1 MPAFTSYANL
11 KTNIADYLARQDL
24 TDKIPMFIS
33 LAEKRLN
40 RDLRLRQTLQQST
53 YTMDS
58 GYNVPTPADFLE
70 MKDIHLDGNPVIN
83 LNFLTVSQFYRR
95 SGGSS
100 SEGVPVNYTLVS
112 DNFVLAP
119 RPTGSTTVNMTY
131 YKIPQPLSDDNGSN
145 EYLEVCPD
153 LILYASLAESAP
165 FLMDDPRLA
174 TWDGLYKSGL
184 ASITK
189 SDEQSEFPAQPL
201 AVQLTT

>member
-131 YKIPQPLSDDNGSN
+131 YKIPQPLSDENGSN

>member
-53 YTMDS
+53 YSLTS
-58 GYNVPTPADFLE
+58 GYKVPTPADFLE
-70 MKDIHLDGNPVIN
+70 MKDIHIDANPVVN
-83 LNFLTVSQFYRR
+83 LNFKTVSQFYRLSNS
-95 SGGSS
+95 SGS
-100 SEGVPVNYTLVS
+100 GVPINYTLVS

-119 RPTGSTTVNMTY
+119 RPTGSSTINMTY
-131 YKIPQPLSDDNGSN
+131 YKIPQVLSDANPSN
-145 EYLEVCPD
+145 EYLEACPD
-153 LILYASLAESAP
+153 LLLYASLVESAP
-165 FLMDDPRLA
+165 FLMDDARLV
-174 TWDGLYKSGL
+174 TWEQLYTRGLT
-184 ASITK
+184 SITK

-201 AVQLTT
+201 AVQIT

>member
-1 MPAFTSYANL
+1 MPAFTSYDNL

-24 TDKIPMFIS
+24 ADKIPMFIS

-53 YTMDS
+53 YTMSS
-58 GYNVPTPADFLE
+58 GYKVPTPADFLE
-70 MKDIHLDGNPVIN
+70 MKDIHIDGSPIIN
-83 LNFLTVSQFYRR
+83 LNFKTVSQFYRLNNS
-95 SGGSS
+95 SGSGQ
-100 SEGVPVNYTLVS
+100 PINYTLVA

-119 RPTGSTTVNMTY
+119 RPTGSSVINMTY
-131 YKIPQPLSDDNGSN
+131 YKIPKVLSDTNPSN
-145 EYLEVCPD
+145 EYLDVCPD

-174 TWDGLYKSGL
+174 TWDSLYQTGL

-201 AVQLTT
+201 AVQLT

>member
-11 KTNIADYLARQDL
+11 KTNIASYLARTDL
-24 TDKIPMFIS
+24 TEQIPMFIS

-53 YTMDS
+53 YTMSS
-58 GYNVPTPADFLE
+58 GFKVPTPADFLE
-70 MKDIHLDGNPVIN
+70 MQDIHLEANPIIP
-83 LNFLTVSQFYRR
+83 LTFQTVSQFYRR
-95 SGGSS
+95 NGGSNAQ
-100 SEGVPVNYTLVS
+100 GQPINYTLVA

-119 RPTGSTTVNMTY
+119 QPTGATTVNMTY
-131 YKIPQPLSDDNGSN
+131 YKIPAPMSDTVPSN

-153 LILYASLAESAP
+153 LLLYASLAESAP

-174 TWDGLYKSGL
+174 TWNGMYQTGL

-189 SDEQSEFPAQPL
+189 SDEQSTFPAQPL
-201 AVQLTT
+201 AVQLST